1 MSVAKAEDLREKVF
15 SLSCHEQFRLAT
27 FIAENV
33 GYVLAPEP
41 SFDDGPEQR
50 LSDVR
55 TSLLAELDDIF
66 DGAKV
71 ISCTRLSLAIESL
84 IDAKIGKIA

>member
-1 MSVAKAEDLREKVF
+1 MSAAKAEDLREKAF
-15 SLSCHEQFRLAT
+15 ALTCHEQFRLAT

-55 TSLLAELDDIF
+55 ASLLKELDDIF

-71 ISCTRLSLAIESL
+71 MSCTRLSLAIEAL
-84 IDAKIGKIA
+84 IDAKLGKPA